1 MLCYIDF
8 VMSLC
13 PLFFF
18 SFFFF
23 FFATAQV
30 KVFAAAVDATPK
42 TQPFCVK
49 TKLSVP
55 MLLSASILL
64 HLVKE
69 KILHFENLF
78 DPPPPPPQSQL
89 FSLEQSWGFY
99 AEIWTRTRSKLH
111 AQENARATL
120 HQNKEFFKLKNPS
133 FEPELNVSTS

>member
-78 DPPPPPPQSQL
+78 DPPPPPPNPNSFPWNKAGDFMPKYGQEQDRSCTRRKMHELRYIKIRNFLNSKTPALNQS
-89 FSLEQSWGFY
+89 
-99 AEIWTRTRSKLH
+99 
-111 AQENARATL
+111 
-120 HQNKEFFKLKNPS
+120 
-133 FEPELNVSTS
+133 